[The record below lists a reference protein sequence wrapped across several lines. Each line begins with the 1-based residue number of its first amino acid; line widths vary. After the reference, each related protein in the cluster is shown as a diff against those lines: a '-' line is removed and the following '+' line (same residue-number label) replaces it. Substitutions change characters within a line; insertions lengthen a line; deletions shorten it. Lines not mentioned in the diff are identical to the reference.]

1 MDNTLLLFA
10 CVALGAAAILFVV
23 AAVVLWK
30 VRAGVERSVASIE
43 ALTTDVH
50 EIRIQLEPVMQKAMS
65 SLTELDLTMQAAR
78 EPLRTVNRGAEVAL
92 SMMNDVK
99 RLETDVVDAVRQP
112 LKNTLDVVGSIL
124 STVTQI
130 GKGLAD
136 RFKR

>member
-1 MDNTLLLFA
+1 MDNTLLIFA
-10 CVALGAAAILFVV
+10 CIALGAAAILFVV

-30 VRAGVERSVASIE
+30 VRAGVERSVTSIE

-50 EIRIQLEPVMQKAMS
+50 EIRMQLEPVMAKAQT
-65 SLTELDLTMQAAR
+65 SLTELDLTLQAAR
-78 EPLRTVNRGAEVAL
+78 EPLRTVNRSAEVAL

-112 LKNTLDVVGSIL
+112 LKNTLDVVGTVL

-130 GKGLAD
+130 GKGLAE